1 MPFRSRRSP
10 RRHSRL
16 SPLFQ
21 VVDGIGIASF
31 AYYALQQAAS
41 ALLPRPELPVA
52 QSGVGMTFL
61 IPALNEAQVIR
72 PTILNLRATVP
83 DARIVVID
91 DASDD
96 GTDRIVRELAAG
108 DSRVQLLRREFPNA
122 RQNKGKAMN
131 WAVSQL
137 LNTPEF
143 RSLNLNE
150 EVFIGIDADGRVGP
164 DFAPQVRGA
173 FRDPHVMAAQGWM
186 RYRQEAAHLTGMQGA
201 LAKLLLIHQDL
212 ENFIVG
218 HDQRLR
224 HRAGVASLTGNGQ
237 CMRASYVARQLER
250 GKLPW
255 PDVLLEDFA
264 SALEVTLEDPRNRIA
279 TLSAQVGQQ
288 GMLEPSPLIR
298 QRVRWTQGTM
308 ETLPYLP
315 RLLKSGTNPAI
326 KVDFTFMIVAPWM
339 MTLMAVASLFT
350 PLRAARNVQG
360 VRMPGWWGRAVA
372 TLPLLYQIGW
382 SVLYTRERRLPW
394 RTVPYLMLT
403 FPVYRAITLVSL
415 PLALK
420 RHATGEKGWY
430 KSVRHDEP
438 TSGQTGQ

>member
-1 MPFRSRRSP
+1 MPSRSRRQARP
-10 RRHSRL
+10 PQRHSRL

-21 VVDGIGIASF
+21 VIDAIGIASL
-31 AYYALQQAAS
+31 AYYAVQQAAS
-41 ALLPRPELPVA
+41 ALLPRPKIPVA
-52 QSGVGMTFL
+52 QEGVGITFL

-72 PTILNLRATVP
+72 PTIENLRATVP

-96 GTDRIVRELAAG
+96 GTDDLVREMAAR
-108 DSRVQLLRREFPNA
+108 DAQVRLLRREFPNA

-131 WAVSQL
+131 WAVSQFMA
-137 LNTPEF
+137 TPEF
-143 RSLNLNE
+143 RALDLNN
-150 EVFIGIDADGRVGP
+150 EVFIGIDADGRVGD

-173 FRDPHVMAAQGWM
+173 FRDPQVMAAQGWM
-186 RYRQEAAHLTGMQGA
+186 RYRQDAVHLSGWPGA
-201 LAKLLLIHQDL
+201 LANLLLIHQDL

-237 CMRASYVARQLER
+237 CMRASYVARQLGR
-250 GKLPW
+250 GQLPW

-264 SALEVTLEDPRNRIA
+264 SALEVALEDPRNRIA

-288 GMLEPSPLIR
+288 GMLEPSPLVK

-315 RLLKSGTNPAI
+315 KLWRSSTNPAI
-326 KVDFTFMIVAPWM
+326 KVDFTFMIIAPWM
-339 MTLMAVASLFT
+339 MTLMTVGGLLS
-350 PLRAARNVQG
+350 PLRSARNVKG
-360 VRMPGWWGRAVA
+360 VSMPGWWGRTVT
-372 TLPLLYQIGW
+372 TLPLVYQLGW
-382 SVLYTRERRLPW
+382 SALYTRERRLPW

-403 FPVYRAITLVSL
+403 FPIYRAITLVSL

-420 RHATGEKGWY
+420 RHATGEKSWY
-430 KSVRHDEP
+430 KSVRHDE
-438 TSGQTGQ
+438 